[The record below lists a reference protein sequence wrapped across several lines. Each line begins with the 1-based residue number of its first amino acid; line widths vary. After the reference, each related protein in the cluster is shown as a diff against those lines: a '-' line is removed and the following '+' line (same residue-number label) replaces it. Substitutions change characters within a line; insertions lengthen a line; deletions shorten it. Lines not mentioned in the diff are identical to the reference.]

1 MEKSATIT
9 PELRGVFV
17 LQITYKIIEYIVNDF
32 IP

>member
-1 MEKSATIT
+1 MEISATIA

-17 LQITYKIIEYIVNDF
+17 LQITYKIIEYIVNAS